1 MTHNT
6 INIRFVSH
14 DDYKNW
20 LLLWEQYL
28 AFYNTEL
35 SMDVAEKTW
44 ERFLDDNSS
53 IFCLIAE
60 KDHKIIGLAHYLYH
74 PSTWS
79 IQDYCYLSDLFVLP
93 EYRGMQIGKALIES
107 LTAQAEQH
115 GCAKVYWH
123 TQETNHTA
131 QRLYD
136 WIAVKPGMIKYDIV
150 LS

>member
-20 LLLWEQYL
+20 LPLWEQYL

-44 ERFLDDNSS
+44 ERFLDDNSP